1 MNDGGF
7 QWDDAKAAENITRH
21 GVSFAMARAAFGDP
35 FGTEWIDERADY
47 GEERFILLGMV
58 ETHLL
63 YVAYTLRGDA
73 IRIISARAAEPFEAR
88 IYHEDNR

>member
-1 MNDGGF
+1 MNDGDF
-7 QWDDAKAAENITRH
+7 QWDDAKAAENILRH

-35 FGTEWIDERADY
+35 FGTEWTDERADY
-47 GEERFILLGMV
+47 GEERFILLGLV
-58 ETHLL
+58 EAHLL
-63 YVAYTLRGDA
+63 YVAYTLRGDS